1 MKTYNRTE
9 AIARMNALAE
19 DNVPF
24 LFIVDYA
31 QEQSHVEPLDQI
43 NPATCLFQF
52 PKAGN
57 VGVAATAARYAGLI
71 QWDITPP
78 SPAAY
83 KHSFDLVKQ
92 NLLAGNS
99 YLTNL
104 TCRVPVSTNL
114 TMEEIFLHSEALYK
128 LWLKDRF
135 VCFSPEIFVRIEKGK
150 IKSFP
155 MKGTID
161 ATLPNAEQLL
171 MQDAKEAIAVE
182 TRSTVL
188 NPTFIQERMKGGEG
202 SAQMF
207 GEIFRNIFGWHVMRP
222 SAIDKELF
230 NDLYRIYIKDENK
243 LGIHE
248 YFLRVNPAAFQAM
261 TAVMLESARKGYWKA
276 SDEQLKTTASLH
288 AQITRE
294 KGAACTEF
302 VCDNTR
308 LQSFVADRLNN
319 SEKQTYT
326 RNMQEVHEASVTNDK
341 NVVLKEH
348 KLASEQTV
356 RKNRVN
362 GVIAGTL
369 VIIGFIGLVVLLK
382 RRKKE

>member
-9 AIARMNALAE
+9 AIARMNALAG

-57 VGVAATAARYAGLI
+57 VGVAATAARYASLI

-114 TMEEIFLHSEALYK
+114 TMDEIFLHSEALYK

-155 MKGTID
+155 MKGTM
-161 ATLPNAEQLL
+161 TLPCL
-171 MQDAKEAIAVE
+171 M
-182 TRSTVL
+182 
-188 NPTFIQERMKGGEG
+188 
-202 SAQMF
+202 
-207 GEIFRNIFGWHVMRP
+207 RN
-222 SAIDKELF
+222 
-230 NDLYRIYIKDENK
+230 
-243 LGIHE
+243 
-248 YFLRVNPAAFQAM
+248 
-261 TAVMLESARKGYWKA
+261 
-276 SDEQLKTTASLH
+276 
-288 AQITRE
+288 
-294 KGAACTEF
+294 
-302 VCDNTR
+302 
-308 LQSFVADRLNN
+308 SF
-319 SEKQTYT
+319 
-326 RNMQEVHEASVTNDK
+326 
-341 NVVLKEH
+341 
-348 KLASEQTV
+348 
-356 RKNRVN
+356 
-362 GVIAGTL
+362 
-369 VIIGFIGLVVLLK
+369 
-382 RRKKE
+382 

>member
-104 TCRVPVSTNL
+104 TSGC
-114 TMEEIFLHSEALYK
+114 
-128 LWLKDRF
+128 
-135 VCFSPEIFVRIEKGK
+135 
-150 IKSFP
+150 
-155 MKGTID
+155 
-161 ATLPNAEQLL
+161 
-171 MQDAKEAIAVE
+171 
-182 TRSTVL
+182 
-188 NPTFIQERMKGGEG
+188 
-202 SAQMF
+202 
-207 GEIFRNIFGWHVMRP
+207 P
-222 SAIDKELF
+222 SAPI
-230 NDLYRIYIKDENK
+230 
-243 LGIHE
+243 
-248 YFLRVNPAAFQAM
+248 
-261 TAVMLESARKGYWKA
+261 
-276 SDEQLKTTASLH
+276 
-288 AQITRE
+288 
-294 KGAACTEF
+294 
-302 VCDNTR
+302 
-308 LQSFVADRLNN
+308 
-319 SEKQTYT
+319 
-326 RNMQEVHEASVTNDK
+326 
-341 NVVLKEH
+341 
-348 KLASEQTV
+348 
-356 RKNRVN
+356 
-362 GVIAGTL
+362 
-369 VIIGFIGLVVLLK
+369 
-382 RRKKE
+382 